1 MKSVKVPVERW
12 LQESYD
18 NGPWTHFQ
26 LAIAIRPHR
35 RQISEIVQSIEDWF
49 LGKSPPRK
57 SGPTKDGLR
66 VLAENIS
73 AALDSSSNEEEV
85 AILRDHES
93 RQTTTQI

>member
-1 MKSVKVPVERW
+1 MKSVKVPVQRW

-18 NGPWTHFQ
+18 NGPWTQ
-26 LAIAIRPHR
+26 LPIGNCNPATHQ

-73 AALDSSSNEEEV
+73 AALDSSSNEDEV
-85 AILRDHES
+85 PKVTRS
-93 RQTTTQI
+93 